1 MSADTER
8 FSEASRASRYA
19 RLLLSSPCN
28 PWDIERHVFRGRA
41 LDFSRMFL
49 PDGLTLLDRL
59 DFLEPGETR
68 LLSQLQGRTYAA
80 TFGLVE
86 RVIGATALLQA
97 QAHVHGDQAAVE
109 SLVRFANDELKHQEL
124 FRRLERMMQGGMPPG
139 YVVVAAPDEFARA
152 VLGRSA
158 WSLLALAC
166 HIELAAQA
174 HYEQA
179 FAPRYDLCPLYHDVF
194 KFHARDER
202 QHALLDELEWAAE
215 HAHLSVAER
224 DAAVVDFITLLTT
237 FSDLLLAQSQADA
250 RYFLQAA
257 GRRFTP
263 LEARQVASTML
274 AACRWQFIV
283 SGMQH
288 VHFRRLL
295 SSMTTAEQCARI
307 MTALQPVMQA

>member
-1 MSADTER
+1 VSIDTES
-8 FSEASRASRYA
+8 FPAEPRASRYA
-19 RLLLSSPCN
+19 RVLLASPAS
-28 PWDIERHVFRGRA
+28 PWEIERHVFRGRA
-41 LDFSRMFL
+41 LNFSRKFL

-59 DFLEPGETR
+59 DFLEPQEAR

-97 QAHVHGDQAAVE
+97 QGHVHGDQCAVE
-109 SLVRFANDELKHQEL
+109 TLVRFANDELKHQEL
-124 FRRLERMMQGGMPPG
+124 FRRLERMMHAGMPAG
-139 YVVVAAPDEFARA
+139 YAVVAAPDEFARA

-166 HIELAAQA
+166 HIELLAQA

-179 FAPRYDLCPLYHDVF
+179 FAPRYDLCPLYQDVF
-194 KFHARDER
+194 KFHSRDER
-202 QHALLDELEWAAE
+202 QHVLLDELEWAAE
-215 HAHLSVAER
+215 HTHLSADER
-224 DAAVVDFITLLTT
+224 DEAVVDFIALLTT
-237 FSDLLLAQSQADA
+237 FSNMLLAQSQADT
-250 RYFLQAA
+250 RWFLQAVD
-257 GRRFTP
+257 RRFTP
-263 LEARQVASTML
+263 LESRQVASTML